1 MAGHVFI
8 THSDLT
14 RLNCDAWLLPCDET
28 FYINPAWTISE
39 DILEQIHR
47 LQEGETS
54 LPPSWGSTGV
64 RVLSLRG
71 STEGMEPYLVNV
83 GGDNSTKIDWYM
95 DGVRQFLKFVAS
107 QDHIGNN
114 STGRMKPLVGMPLVG
129 VGLGG
134 AEDVKGG
141 VVRALI
147 QILHQAVES
156 QDIDIALVVRDEPAF
171 MAVQNAR
178 RRYLENPGR
187 GTPNIPWPE
196 LDRWQVIEAERLAAH
211 AAVGRLVLFV
221 GAGVSQGA
229 ALPSWRELLEGLA
242 EDAGMSSQERKALE
256 KLHSLDRALI
266 IQHRLEARGTTIGQA
281 VSDRIDSGRF
291 SLAHSLLA
299 SLPVGEVVTTNYD
312 CLFEEASSAANRTV
326 AVLPYEAAIGR
337 SRWLLKLHG
346 SVTHPDDIVLTREHY
361 LRYADRRAAL
371 SAIVQALLITRHML
385 FVGFSLTDDNFHR
398 IVDDVRKV
406 VRSTTERGTVS
417 PFGSALLVR
426 SDDLLEE
433 LWRDDLHLVRMEGNR
448 FIDVSDQAR
457 QLDIF
462 LDLLVSE
469 SVHGNSPL
477 LDPAY
482 DGILSDEEREIRG
495 LLEQLEAGAS
505 EAARQS
511 TAWISI
517 RELLTKMGRK
527 DRKS

>member
-8 THSDLT
+8 TQSDLT

-28 FYINPAWTISE
+28 LHINPVWTISE
-39 DILEQIHR
+39 DVLQQIHR
-47 LQEGETS
+47 LQEGEMS
-54 LPPSWGSTGV
+54 LPPEWGSTGV
-64 RVLSLRG
+64 RVLPLRG
-71 STEGMEPYLVNV
+71 STEGLEPYLVNV
-83 GGDNSTKIDWYM
+83 GGGHSTRIDWYM
-95 DGVRQFLKFVAS
+95 DGVRQFLDVVANQALIES
-107 QDHIGNN
+107 NP
-114 STGRMKPLVGMPLVG
+114 TGRMKPLVGMPLVG

-134 AEDVKGG
+134 ASKVKGA
-141 VVRALI
+141 VVRTLI
-147 QILHQAVES
+147 EFLHQAVES
-156 QDIDIALVVRDEPAF
+156 REIDIALVVKDEPAF
-171 MAVQNAR
+171 IAVQNAR
-178 RRYLENPGR
+178 RQYLANPGR
-187 GTPNIPWPE
+187 SAPNTSWLE
-196 LDRWQVIEAERLAAH
+196 LSQRLVLEAERLAAH

-229 ALPSWRELLEGLA
+229 ALPNWRELLEGLA

-256 KLHSLDRALI
+256 RLHSLDRALI

-281 VSDRIDSGRF
+281 VSNRIDSGRF

-312 CLFEEASSAANRTV
+312 CLFEEASVAANRKV
-326 AVLPYEAAIGR
+326 AVLPYEAAIGQ

-371 SAIVQALLITRHML
+371 GAIVQALLITRHML

-406 VRSTTERGTVS
+406 VRSTSERGTVS
-417 PFGSALLVR
+417 PFGSALLVK

-433 LWRDDLHLVRMEGNR
+433 LWRDDLHLVSMEGKGY
-448 FIDVSDQAR
+448 FEASDQAR
-457 QLDIF
+457 QLDVF

-482 DGILSDEEREIRG
+482 DGILSDEEREIRE
-495 LLEQLEAGAS
+495 LLENLEVGAS

-511 TAWISI
+511 TAWVPIG
-517 RELLTKMGRK
+517 ELLKKLGRT
-527 DRKS
+527 DLKS